1 MLASLPL
8 ELLIIIFSYL
18 SSMEVGRRY
27 ILSKQFHRILSS
39 DQFWNYKFQSTYGM
53 EIDIP

>member
-1 MLASLPL
+1 
-8 ELLIIIFSYL
+8 
-18 SSMEVGRRY
+18 MEVGRRY